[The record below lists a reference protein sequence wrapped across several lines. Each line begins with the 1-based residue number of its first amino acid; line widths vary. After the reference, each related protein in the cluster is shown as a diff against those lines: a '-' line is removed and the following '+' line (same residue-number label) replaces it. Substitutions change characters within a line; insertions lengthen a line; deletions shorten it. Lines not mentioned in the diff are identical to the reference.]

1 MARGRVYLV
10 GAGPGDPGL
19 LTVRGQQ
26 VLRLADVVFY
36 DGLVGREVLRL
47 IPRRARRRRVAK
59 GPRHQDPFPQS
70 RINQLLVREAK
81 AGRQVVR
88 LKGGDAFF
96 FSRGGEEVEALRRQG
111 IPFEVVPGVTSA
123 LAGPAFAGIP
133 LTERRYRVVRND
145 RHRTRERVSPSPA
158 CELGRSGTQRGY
170 PGNHDG
176 SGDLEAGRPTTAR
189 RGPASRYSRCRDPLG
204 DHPNSTDPAVHSRRG
219 GPALASG
226 APSVSRRP
234 RGRTCGRPGPPTE
247 LERARDEMGVGSVP
261 PGREKDGE
269 SGPDPHGNRLQAPPA
284 ISLPVAT
291 DRAAGTGGG
300 ASWTKVP
307 IPAGGRAA
315 RQDADAPM
323 TRSQA
328 D

>member
-133 LTERRYRVVRND
+133 LTERRYASSVTIATGRESGSPHHRPVNWAGLARSADTLVIMMGVATWKQVARQLLDGGLPPDTPVAAIRWATTPIQRTLLFTLGEAD
-145 RHRTRERVSPSPA
+145 RRSLRARLRSPA
-158 CELGRSGTQRGY
+158 VLVVGPVAALAHRLNWNVRETRWASARYLRVAKRMEKADRIPTGTASGPRQRFPSRSRRTELPVRGRGLVDQ
-170 PGNHDG
+170 G
-176 SGDLEAGRPTTAR
+176 SHLRPVGAR
-189 RGPASRYSRCRDPLG
+189 RVR
-204 DHPNSTDPAVHSRRG
+204 TQMRR
-219 GPALASG
+219 
-226 APSVSRRP
+226 
-234 RGRTCGRPGPPTE
+234 
-247 LERARDEMGVGSVP
+247 
-261 PGREKDGE
+261 
-269 SGPDPHGNRLQAPPA
+269 
-284 ISLPVAT
+284 
-291 DRAAGTGGG
+291 
-300 ASWTKVP
+300 
-307 IPAGGRAA
+307 
-315 RQDADAPM
+315 
-323 TRSQA
+323 
-328 D
+328 